1 MSTQFYEAIID
12 TNAPLSLQ
20 LVEVGDGPGEAG
32 GRRFGAAPPGT
43 EAVSDLA
50 HELDAYEQR
59 LAAYQLG
66 YLRLSVDGEEVAV
79 FSPRDTTCE
88 PFKVPTTAS
97 FIEVTGE
104 DYDYELLLAVFPL
117 THLDPSCGR
126 RAHRMSAPCGRGH
139 TISLNVSPLANE
151 AEGITGFWVVQVE
164 CNASGP
170 RREEAS
176 AYSEQPIIAADSAA
190 RLLAFPRPSGL
201 LPQPNTNPL
210 VRIVVVGI
218 GSSGGNTVDKMIGE
232 GVRGV
237 TYAVLNTDLQA
248 LQLSRAPIKV
258 QLGPRVARGLGAGS
272 DPEVGRAAA
281 VESIE
286 KIAEVLGGA
295 DMVLVTT
302 GMGGG
307 TGTGAAPVVAR
318 LAKEMGALT
327 VGVVTTPFPFEGRRR
342 ARQAERGLE
351 FLFERTDTVFT
362 LPNERLLHTLYKGVT
377 FRQALA
383 ATDDVVRRGVQSI
396 LELVASP
403 GLVNLDF
410 AVVRAIMAGMGSA
423 FLGTGSSFGEMRALE
438 AMHQAISSP
447 LLGEATIQ
455 GAKGVLIN
463 IMGGSDL
470 TLHEVNEASSIIR
483 ESADDDANIIFGAV
497 IDERLRDQMKVTI
510 IAAGHRQAGSL
521 CFGTAI

>member
-1 MSTQFYEAIID
+1 MSTQVYEAIVD
-12 TNAPLSLQ
+12 SAPLSLQ
-20 LVEVGDGPGEAG
+20 LVEVGDGPGEAAG
-32 GRRFGAAPPGT
+32 NRFGAAPPAT
-43 EAVSDLA
+43 EDVADLNI
-50 HELDAYEQR
+50 ELGAYERR
-59 LAAYQLG
+59 LSAYQLG

-79 FSPRDTTCE
+79 FSPRDTACE

-104 DYDYELLLAVFPL
+104 DHDYELLLAAFPL
-117 THLDPSCGR
+117 THLDPARCHV
-126 RAHRMSAPCGRGH
+126 HRMSAPCGRQH
-139 TISLNVSPLANE
+139 TISLNVSPLPDE
-151 AEGITGFWVVQVE
+151 GEGIASFWVVQVE
-164 CNASGP
+164 CGVSEP
-170 RREEAS
+170 RPEEALRY
-176 AYSEQPIIAADSAA
+176 AEQSVLIAESVDN
-190 RLLAFPRPSGL
+190 LLAFPRPGGL

-258 QLGPRVARGLGAGS
+258 QLGPKVARGLGAGS
-272 DPEVGRAAA
+272 NPEVGRAAA
-281 VESIE
+281 IESTE

-295 DMVLVTT
+295 DMVLITT

-307 TGTGAAPVVAR
+307 TGTGAAPMVAR

-327 VGVVTTPFPFEGRRR
+327 VGVVTTPFPFEGRKR
-342 ARQAERGLE
+342 ARQAEQGLD
-351 FLFERTDTVFT
+351 FLCERSDTVFT
-362 LPNERLLHTLYKGVT
+362 LPNERLLHTLYKGVS

-410 AVVRAIMAGMGSA
+410 AVVRAVMAGMGSA
-423 FLGTGSSFGEMRALE
+423 FLGTGSSSGEMRALE

-463 IMGGSDL
+463 ITGGSDL
-470 TLHEVNEASSIIR
+470 TLYEVNEASSIIR

-497 IDERLRDQMKVTI
+497 IDENLRDEMKVTI
-510 IAAGHRQAGSL
+510 IAAGQRSFGSL
-521 CFGTAI
+521 GPQGLIYA

>member
-1 MSTQFYEAIID
+1 MSTQFYKALND
-12 TNAPLSLQ
+12 TEAPLSLQ
-20 LVEVGDGPGEAG
+20 LVDIADESGKAADN
-32 GRRFGAAPPGT
+32 RFGAAPPRA
-43 EAVSDLA
+43 EDVSDLVD
-50 HELDAYEQR
+50 ELDAYEHR
-59 LAAYQLG
+59 LSAYQLG

-79 FSPRDTTCE
+79 FSPRDTACE

-117 THLDPSCGR
+117 THLDPSR
-126 RAHRMSAPCGRGH
+126 RQTHHLSAPCGRGH
-139 TISLNVSPLANE
+139 TISLELSPLAE
-151 AEGITGFWVVQVE
+151 EGEGITSFWVIHVE
-164 CNASGP
+164 CRPSETD
-170 RREEAS
+170 REEAP
-176 AYSEQPIIAADSAA
+176 AYNEQAIIVVGSTDQI
-190 RLLAFPRPSGL
+190 LAFPRPEVP

-210 VRIVVVGI
+210 VRIIVLGI
-218 GSSGGNTVDKMIGE
+218 GSSGGNTVDKMIEE

-237 TYAVLNTDLQA
+237 TFAVLNTDLQA

-258 QLGPRVARGLGAGS
+258 QLGSKLTRGLGAGS
-272 DPEVGRAAA
+272 DPEVGRNAA
-281 VESIE
+281 VESVE
-286 KIAEVLGGA
+286 KIAEVIGGA

-307 TGTGAAPVVAR
+307 TGTGAVPVVAG
-318 LAKEMGALT
+318 LAKELGALT

-342 ARQAERGLE
+342 TRQAEQGVSLLCDRA
-351 FLFERTDTVFT
+351 DTVFT
-362 LPNERLLHTLYKGVT
+362 LPNERLLHSPYKGVS

-383 ATDDVVRRGVQSI
+383 ATDDVVRRAVQSI

-410 AVVRAIMAGMGSA
+410 AVVRAVMAGMGSA
-423 FLGTGSSFGEMRALE
+423 FLGTGRSCGEMRALE

-463 IMGGSDL
+463 ITGGSDL
-470 TLHEVNEASSIIR
+470 TLYEVNEASSIIR

-497 IDERLRDQMKVTI
+497 IDEALRDEMKVTI
-510 IAAGHRQAGSL
+510 IAAGQRQFGS
-521 CFGTAI
+521 FSYQGMI

>member
-1 MSTQFYEAIID
+1 MSTQFYEAIVD
-12 TNAPLSLQ
+12 TSAPLSLQ
-20 LVEVGDGPGEAG
+20 LVEIGDGPGEAG
-32 GRRFGAAPPGT
+32 GNRFGTAPPS
-43 EAVSDLA
+43 AADVADLT
-50 HELDAYEQR
+50 HELGAYERR
-59 LAAYQLG
+59 LSAYQLG

-79 FSPRDTTCE
+79 FSPRDTACE

-104 DYDYELLLAVFPL
+104 DHDYELLLAAFPL
-117 THLDPSCGR
+117 THLDPSSGR
-126 RAHRMSAPCGRGH
+126 HVHRMSASCGRGH
-139 TISLNVSPLANE
+139 TLSLNLSPLTNE
-151 AEGITGFWVVQVE
+151 EEGLTSFWVVQVE
-164 CNASGP
+164 CSASEPGRKESP
-170 RREEAS
+170 
-176 AYSEQPIIAADSAA
+176 AYSEQSIIVTDNMDK
-190 RLLAFPRPSGL
+190 LLAFPRPGGP

-218 GSSGGNTVDKMIGE
+218 GSSGGNTVDKLIGE
-232 GVRGV
+232 GVQGV

-258 QLGPRVARGLGAGS
+258 QLGPKTARGLGAGA
-272 DPEVGRAAA
+272 DPELGRAAA
-281 VESIE
+281 VESVE

-318 LAKEMGALT
+318 LAKELGALT

-342 ARQAERGLE
+342 SRQAERGLE
-351 FLFERTDTVFT
+351 FLCERTDTVFT
-362 LPNERLLHTLYKGVT
+362 LPNERLLHSTYKGVS

-383 ATDDVVRRGVQSI
+383 ATDDVVRRALQSI

-410 AVVRAIMAGMGSA
+410 AVVRSVMAGMGSA
-423 FLGTGSSFGEMRALE
+423 FLGTGSSHGEMRALE

-463 IMGGSDL
+463 ITGGLDL
-470 TLHEVNEASSIIR
+470 TLYEVNEASSIIR

-497 IDERLRDQMKVTI
+497 IDESLRDEMKVTI
-510 IAAGHRQAGSL
+510 IAAGQRQFGSP
-521 CFGTAI
+521 AARA